1 MRLIVNGEMKESTA
15 SDIAGLLLEL
25 GHDEALVATALN
37 QDFVP
42 RSARRHTRL
51 SENDA
56 VEIVSPMQGG

>member
-1 MRLIVNGEMKESTA
+1 MRLIVNGENLECA
-15 SDIAGLLLEL
+15 APDLAGLLLEL

-37 QDFVP
+37 ADFVP
-42 RSARRHTRL
+42 RAARRHTRL